1 MPLLIGEIWITVS
14 DMTAVS
20 QLLDK
25 DPTSRLGCTGEGA
38 EQVKSHHFFKNINW
52 KRLEA
57 GMCEVPFVPD
67 VSAQKWWNKHGKQ
80 CSRVALFL
88 SHCGSP

>member
-1 MPLLIGEIWITVS
+1 ML
-14 DMTAVS
+14 

-25 DPTSRLGCTGEGA
+25 DATSRLGCTGEGA

-67 VSAQKWWNKHGKQ
+67 VSGLRQECVK
-80 CSRVALFL
+80 
-88 SHCGSP
+88 SPLYLT

>member
-1 MPLLIGEIWITVS
+1 ML
-14 DMTAVS
+14 

-25 DPTSRLGCTGEGA
+25 DATSRLGCTGEGA

-67 VSAQKWWNKHGKQ
+67 VSG
-80 CSRVALFL
+80 
-88 SHCGSP
+88 